1 MRPKE
6 RRKSGQNDPFRA
18 RLDQI
23 VDMGHTLGEARPRD
37 RLAVSRDVKRYIS
50 SERTGRSNVKWRFRN
65 GVDRVRH
72 ERVVMFERATWACG
86 RTGRSNVKW
95 GLRNRVDRVDG
106 TLSSLR
112 PRLNS
117 HDVPRR

>member
-6 RRKSGQNDPFRA
+6 RRKSGQNDLFRA

-65 GVDRVRH
+65 GVDRV
-72 ERVVMFERATWACG
+72 G
-86 RTGRSNVKW
+86 RI
-95 GLRNRVDRVDG
+95 
-106 TLSSLR
+106 LSSLR

-117 HDVPRR
+117 HDVPRGCFCGEG